1 MGIIDILF
9 TDLSATLIILT
20 LVAWIFAV
28 IIAIVPHEFSHAFVA
43 YKMGDDTAKLSG
55 RMTFNPKAHFDPI
68 GAICLFVFGFGWA
81 KGVPV
86 NSVRFRN
93 MRKGQIWVSLSG
105 IITNLILG
113 IVFTVCYALTSPSF
127 FLEPSVSFLYF
138 VQCFFQSA
146 AMLNFVLAIFNFLP
160 IYPLD
165 GYNFLMAFFPP
176 YGKFDRFMQQYGI
189 IFLLIFIITPLST
202 WVLNGFLYITFEP
215 ICDLIWSLLS

>member
-43 YKMGDDTAKLSG
+43 YKMGDDTA
-55 RMTFNPKAHFDPI
+55 N
-68 GAICLFVFGFGWA
+68 GWA

-113 IVFTVCYALTSPSF
+113 IVFTVCYALTAYFLDASVTFYYFLQMF
-127 FLEPSVSFLYF
+127 FYYTAV
-138 VQCFFQSA
+138 
-146 AMLNFVLAIFNFLP
+146 MNFVLAIFNFLP

-215 ICDLIWSLLS
+215 ICNLIWSLLS